1 MDYELDNRIALVTGA
16 GRGNG
21 RAIANLLGENGA
33 TVIVNDIEQEPAS
46 ETAEAVR
53 NAGGQATVITADVSD
68 EAEVQ
73 AMFEEA
79 EDQFGAV
86 DLLVNNA
93 GIGEGDRFR
102 NKPGM
107 EVWKRNME
115 VNLYSAIHCCT
126 HALDGMLGQGY
137 GKIVNVTSIHTKN
150 GIGMSPQYDVS
161 KFGVLG
167 LTKTLALEL
176 GRDGI
181 RVNAVAPGWVETRMT
196 EGFDPQTRDQI
207 TELNPLG
214 RFADPT
220 EIAHAVAFLCSPA
233 SDYINGHELR
243 VDGGQQPIDNWKHRY
258 EDSETET
265 E

>member
-1 MDYELDNRIALVTGA
+1 MQYDVANRTALVTGA

-21 RAIANLLGENGA
+21 REIAKMLADSGA
-33 TVIVNDIEQEPAS
+33 DVIVNDVDEKPATK
-46 ETAEAVR
+46 TAKEIR
-53 NAGGQATVITADVSD
+53 DMSGDATVVTANVSD

-79 EDQFGAV
+79 EEQFGTV
-86 DLLVNNA
+86 DILVNNA
-93 GIGEGDRFR
+93 GIGKGDRFR
-102 NKPGM
+102 NKPDM
-107 EVWKRNME
+107 AIWRKNLE

-126 HALDGMLGQGY
+126 HALNGMLKQGY
-137 GKIVNVTSIHTKN
+137 GKIVNITSIHTKN

-176 GRDGI
+176 ARDGI

-196 EGFDPQTRDQI
+196 ETFDPQTREEI
-207 TELNPLG
+207 SNLNPLG
-214 RFADPT
+214 RFAQS
-220 EIAHAVAFLCSPA
+220 EEVAHAVAFLCSPA

-243 VDGGQQPIDNWKHRY
+243 VDGGQQPIDSWKHRY
-258 EDSETET
+258 DD
-265 E
+265 